1 MLKILFSKFVKWVW
15 RFFSLFNFFEK
26 SKIKESNLQKFQSKN
41 ENEFSVAYTAL
52 WFPCLKIKA
61 GFLSKHGKSIR
72 ETVPTHG
79 GELIVSTFLATLN
92 FLSFTTLSHL
102 ILQPVTTKKYNLITP
117 KSTTKYNQK
126 VQPVTTLKNR
136 FWDVLNETEYKYS
149 QGAKKRRRSLWDAV
163 GQPLT
168 ILSIKTLRKK
178 KASLLS
184 RDTCRRTVPQCN
196 GAEGLR

>member
-15 RFFSLFNFFEK
+15 RFFSLFNFFEKEK

-117 KSTTKYNQK
+117 DITISYNQK
-126 VQPVTTLKNR
+126 VQPYHTQKYNQIQPESTTSYN
-136 FWDVLNETEYKYS
+136 
-149 QGAKKRRRSLWDAV
+149 
-163 GQPLT
+163 P
-168 ILSIKTLRKK
+168 
-178 KASLLS
+178 
-184 RDTCRRTVPQCN
+184 
-196 GAEGLR
+196 

>member
-15 RFFSLFNFFEK
+15 RFFSLFNFFEKEK

-79 GELIVSTFLATLN
+79 GELIVTTFLATLN

-102 ILQPVTTKKYNLITP
+102 ILQPVTTKKYNQLQP
-117 KSTTKYNQK
+117 KSTTLSHPKVQPNTTRKYNQ
-126 VQPVTTLKNR
+126 L
-136 FWDVLNETEYKYS
+136 
-149 QGAKKRRRSLWDAV
+149 
-163 GQPLT
+163 QPLKIVSET
-168 ILSIKTLRKK
+168 F
-178 KASLLS
+178 
-184 RDTCRRTVPQCN
+184 
-196 GAEGLR
+196 